1 MDFGRA
7 IGHGRDGKPFVLDLP
22 SCGTRVQTGRP
33 EYHPGYFGVFVRDRT
48 ATTSKRSIT
57 RRERRV
63 AVTVRVRLPLI
74 AVVGS

>member
-33 EYHPGYFGVFVRDRT
+33 EYHPGYFGVFVRDPDGNN
-48 ATTSKRSIT
+48 I
-57 RRERRV
+57 E
-63 AVTVRVRLPLI
+63 AVYHQAR
-74 AVVGS
+74 A